1 MVAGENCRDNFCP
14 AVADSIEARWHHWR
28 DTLPYLPTEV
38 DPDVTQPGY
47 LRIATEEAFCPP
59 EMFDIYRRLIDN
71 VETDDPGF
79 VSQWKYFLDSNSER
93 SVFVREALCDLDAK
107 RLADMDAA
115 GIDVAIIAL
124 TSPGVQPMPKEEA
137 VEFAAHANDVLKA
150 AIDRHPTRFRGLTA
164 IAPQDPERA
173 AQEIERGHGMGMNGV
188 IIHSHTQNRHMDS
201 AEFNPI
207 FEACQA
213 LDTPLYIHPNT
224 PVKGMAEPLMNRGLD
239 GSIFGFAVET
249 SAHVLKL
256 IIGGVFDRF
265 PDLRIVLGHCGEA
278 IPFWLYRLDH
288 MHNAM
293 VKAQRYEQVKP
304 LKKKISD
311 YVRENI
317 WITTSGMAWPPAIE
331 FCQRVLGVDR
341 VLYAMDYPYQY
352 LPAEVGYTES
362 VDISPDE
369 MKMLFQTNAE
379 KVFNL

>member
-1 MVAGENCRDNFCP
+1 MTTRD
-14 AVADSIEARWHHWR
+14 
-28 DTLPYLPTEV
+28 YK
-38 DPDVTQPGY
+38 
-47 LRIATEEAFCPP
+47 RIATEEAFCPP
-59 EMFDIYRRLIDN
+59 ELFEIYHRLIAN
-71 VETDDPGF
+71 NETDDPGF

-93 SVFVREALCDLDAK
+93 SVFVREALCDLGAK

-115 GIDVAIIAL
+115 GIDMAIIAL
-124 TSPGVQPMPKEEA
+124 TSAGVQPMPTQEA
-137 VEFAAHANDVLKA
+137 VEFAAYANDVLVKA
-150 AIDRHPTRFRGLTA
+150 IRKHPTRFAGLTA
-164 IAPQDPERA
+164 VAPQDPARA
-173 AQEIERGHGMGMNGV
+173 ALEIERGHNMGLKGV
-188 IIHSHTQNRHMDS
+188 IIHSHTQNEHMDS
-201 AEFNPI
+201 RKYYPI

-239 GSIFGFAVET
+239 GSIFGFGVET

-256 IIGGVFDRF
+256 IISGVFDEF
-265 PDLRIVLGHCGEA
+265 PNLRLVIGHCGEA

-293 VKAQRYEQVKP
+293 VKANRYEGVKP

-317 WITTSGMAWPPAIE
+317 WITTSGMAWEPAIE

-352 LPAEVGYTES
+352 VPAEVGYTEN
-362 VDISPDE
+362 VNISPAQI
-369 MKMLFQTNAE
+369 KMLFQTNAE
-379 KVFNL
+379 KVFKL